1 MIGSLLLQ
9 SDTARAAARE
19 RRESFETLY
28 ALYHGKVLRYL
39 GQLCGSHDQ
48 AEELAQETFVRAYTG
63 LLTFRGECSAA
74 TWLFRIARN
83 AYLDSLRRPTV
94 PHVDTSELLLIP
106 DTTGVGDPVRR
117 YAEGE
122 QRDLIARTLRALPEL
137 QRSVLLLRDA
147 EGLAYVEIADVLGLS
162 VAAVRIR
169 LFRARNAFRQIYREL
184 EDGEGDGDARL

>member
-1 MIGSLLLQ
+1 MIGSLLVLGE
-9 SDTARAAARE
+9 TARAGARE
-19 RRESFETLY
+19 QRESFETLY
-28 ALYHGKVLRYL
+28 ELYHGRLLRYL
-39 GQLCGSHDQ
+39 WQLCGSHDQ
-48 AEELAQETFVRAYTG
+48 AEELAQETFVKAYTG
-63 LLTFRGECSAA
+63 LLTFRGESSAA

-83 AYLDSLRRPTV
+83 AYLDSLRRPAAT
-94 PHVDTSELLLIP
+94 HVAPADLLRIP
-106 DTTGVGDPVRR
+106 DTTGAGDPVRR

-122 QRDLIARTLRALPEL
+122 QRDLIARALRDLPEL

>member
-9 SDTARAAARE
+9 SDTAQAMARE

-28 ALYHGKVLRYL
+28 GLYHGKVLRYL

-48 AEELAQETFVRAYTG
+48 AEELTQETFVRAYTG
-63 LLTFRGECSAA
+63 LLTFRGDSSAA

-83 AYLDSLRRPTV
+83 AYLDSLRRPAAT
-94 PHVDTSELLLIP
+94 HVDTSELLLIP
-106 DTTGVGDPVRR
+106 DTTGDGDPVRR

-122 QRDLIARTLRALPEL
+122 QRDLIARALRELPEL

-169 LFRARNAFRQIYREL
+169 LFRARNAFRQIYQEL
-184 EDGEGDGDARL
+184 ENGEGDVHAKL

>member
-1 MIGSLLLQ
+1 MIVSLLFLGE
-9 SDTARAAARE
+9 TARAGARE

-28 ALYHGKVLRYL
+28 ALYHGTVLRYL
-39 GQLCGSHDQ
+39 EQLCGSHDQ

-63 LLTFRGECSAA
+63 LLAFRGDSSAA

-83 AYLDSLRRPTV
+83 AYLDSLRQPAVT
-94 PHVDTSELLLIP
+94 HVDTSELLLIP
-106 DTTGVGDPVRR
+106 DTTGDGDPVRR

-122 QRDLIARTLRALPEL
+122 QRDLIARTLRELPEL

-169 LFRARNAFRQIYREL
+169 LFRARNAFRQIYRQL
-184 EDGEGDGDARL
+184 EDGEGDGYARL